1 VQIRSIDRSIYR
13 SINKSDSYSSLGSD
27 LTERAA
33 PFYARV
39 VVVVIVVVIIF
50 YTAYCILWIPS
61 TASNAAGI
69 IARSRRCRLTEID
82 AAIVSAKQSRI
93 RKENLPENLPS
104 VCQRQQRKP
113 TRSLLYLR
121 HESSAMLSPAIIP
134 TAVRSGVM
142 CSRKYSCGWTGTA
155 VRRIKL

>member
-1 VQIRSIDRSIYR
+1 VPLRSMHVLLLLLLLLLLYFI
-13 SINKSDSYSSLGSD
+13 LH
-27 LTERAA
+27 TA
-33 PFYARV
+33 FYGYVLLAM
-39 VVVVIVVVIIF
+39 
-50 YTAYCILWIPS
+50 PS